1 MNKNSNVQNKNICQ
15 RNLTETEKLNLI
27 EKIPIDEGKEVL
39 VLLLTEQESEIDL
52 NFLLAQQESLRKIW
66 VNEENLYGEI

>member
-15 RNLTETEKLNLI
+15 RNFTETEKLNLI